1 MESNIY
7 PGYTAFSDKAPDPG
21 RYIIQVD
28 LADENDR
35 WCETWFE
42 LVDIDDEGK
51 IVRVCLDFE
60 TNGLNAHAPANFK
73 GAVPV
78 AWKQFPH
85 KTEKQ

>member
-7 PGYTAFSDKAPDPG
+7 PGYTAFKDKAPDPG

-51 IVRVCLDFE
+51 IVKVCLDFE
-60 TNGLNAHAPANFK
+60 TNGLNAHAPASFNS
-73 GAVPV
+73 AVPV
-78 AWKQFPH
+78 AWKPFPH